1 MFDVIVRLLF
11 QTGGKARKG
20 NGRNYKLGYGECT
33 EDTVVGCIAKDY
45 AGKKEGMSVFDPVFV
60 LAAVLEWAGIVI
72 NGRGELILTEAY
84 REAK

>member
-1 MFDVIVRLLF
+1 
-11 QTGGKARKG
+11 
-20 NGRNYKLGYGECT
+20 
-33 EDTVVGCIAKDY
+33 
-45 AGKKEGMSVFDPVFV
+45 VFV